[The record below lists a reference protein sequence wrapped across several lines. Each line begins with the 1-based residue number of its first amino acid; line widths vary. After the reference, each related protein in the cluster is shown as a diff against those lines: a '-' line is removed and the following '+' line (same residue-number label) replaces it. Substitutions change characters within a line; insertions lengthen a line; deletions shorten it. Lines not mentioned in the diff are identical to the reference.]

1 MNPKKIL
8 SLLLCIVGIVLLVL
22 GLRMAYKN
30 SYIKDEPT
38 AGNSEV
44 NVQILNE
51 LNIDKYLGIVF
62 EQSIDLNKN
71 LLDKEYSKFN
81 YYFSNIDDVEKINI
95 QIQSNPED
103 RFVFTKYG
111 NYIDAYEKLLGPK
124 KSENLSRVGYKF
136 TDLVEISPGIFYTNG
151 VDDGEECKR
160 NDENCFVV
168 LYKDSYNTN
177 EVTLDDLKESNNTIT
192 GSVKLLTTIENKEY
206 ELNGKFEFKY
216 VEENNKKYAS
226 SLIITSVDDGYTEVI
241 K

>member
-1 MNPKKIL
+1 MNPKKVL
-8 SLLLCIVGIVLLVL
+8 SLSLCIAGIVLLVL
-22 GLRMAYKN
+22 GLIMTYK
-30 SYIKDEPT
+30 SLYAKDEHTTENPK
-38 AGNSEV
+38 V
-44 NVQILNE
+44 NTQILSE
-51 LNIDKYLGIVF
+51 LSIDKYLGIVF

-124 KSENLSRVGYKF
+124 KSENLSRIGYKF
-136 TDLVEISPGIFYTNG
+136 TDLVKISPGIFYTIG

>member
-8 SLLLCIVGIVLLVL
+8 SLLLCIVGIVLLIL

-51 LNIDKYLGIVF
+51 LNIDKYLGIIF

-71 LLDKEYSKFN
+71 LLDKEYSNFN

-103 RFVFTKYG
+103 RFIFTKYG

-124 KSENLSRVGYKF
+124 KAKNLSRIGYKF

-151 VDDGEECKR
+151 VDDGEECNR
-160 NDENCFVV
+160 DDENCFVV
-168 LYKDSYNTN
+168 LYNNAYNTN
-177 EVTLDDLKESNNTIT
+177 EVTFDDLKESNNTIT
-192 GSVKLLTTIENKEY
+192 GNVKLLTTIENKEY